1 MRIRL
6 SVNRYSLG
14 TTKIWWDTSIINE
27 GRPGSTIAM
36 LLESVN
42 EVCLLEIEN
51 FGLEDY
57 VVEVGG
63 WEVLHFQEVEGLLRE
78 GDEVV

>member
-6 SVNRYSLG
+6 SINRYSLG
-14 TTKIWWDTSIINE
+14 TTKIWWDTGSINE
-27 GRPGSTIAM
+27 GRPGTTISM

-42 EVCLLEIEN
+42 EVCQLESEN
-51 FGLEDY
+51 WGLEDY

-63 WEVLHFQEVEGLLRE
+63 WEVLHFHSVEGLLRD

>member
-6 SVNRYSLG
+6 SINRYSLG
-14 TTKIWWDTSIINE
+14 TTKIWWDTTSVNE
-27 GRPGSTIAM
+27 GRPGTTISM

-42 EVCLLEIEN
+42 EVCQLEAEN
-51 FGLEDY
+51 SGLEDY

-63 WEVLHFQEVEGLLRE
+63 WEVLHFQGVEGLLRE

>member
-6 SVNRYSLG
+6 SINRYSLG
-14 TTKIWWDTSIINE
+14 TTKIWWDTASINV
-27 GRPGSTIAM
+27 GGPNTTMSQ

-42 EVCLLEIEN
+42 EVCQLETPTW
-51 FGLEDY
+51 GLEDY
-57 VVEVGG
+57 VVEVMG
-63 WEVLHFQEVEGLLRE
+63 WEVLHFQKLEGMLRE